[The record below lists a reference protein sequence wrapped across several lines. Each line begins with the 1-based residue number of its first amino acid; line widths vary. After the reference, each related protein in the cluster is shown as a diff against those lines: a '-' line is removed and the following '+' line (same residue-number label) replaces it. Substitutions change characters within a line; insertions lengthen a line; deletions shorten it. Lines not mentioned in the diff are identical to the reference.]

1 MKRHQT
7 KAFTLVELLVVI
19 AIIGILI
26 ALLLP
31 AIQAAREA
39 ARRVACVNNM
49 TQIGL
54 AIQSYIEANE
64 ALPAGVV
71 NPKGPINTDASGY
84 KMGWITQIL
93 PYFEESTTYAH
104 IDFKAG
110 VFDKKNAP
118 VREIAISTLLCPSY
132 GGETVLSDDTWGGV
146 GGGMGMGMPPVMDD
160 MSDMD
165 MDEPGMGMGGGGI
178 NMGGPGMGGGMVESK
193 SAEAG
198 KDEPA
203 GDQSKKADKADSK
216 TDSQAGKKD
225 PADTSDK
232 PVKAKPLTRGTRA
245 ICNYA
250 GCHNHTEAPIDE
262 NNTGVFILNRPI
274 RCESITDGLSHTIFI
289 GEKLPDD
296 NDLGWMAGTRA
307 TLRNT
312 GTAIN
317 GTPSAWD
324 MDNTDMGMPV
334 NNPLSN
340 KLFVGGF
347 GSEHPGVANMLLGDG
362 AVQSFSADISLP
374 VLQQL
379 GHRADGKLIKTRDY

>member
-1 MKRHQT
+1 MKRQE

-39 ARRVACVNNM
+39 ARRMSCVNNM

-54 AIQSYIEANE
+54 ALQSYIEANE

-93 PYFEESTTYAH
+93 PYFEESATYKH
-104 IDFKAG
+104 IDFKAS

-118 VREIAISTLLCPSY
+118 VREIAISTLICPSY
-132 GGETVLSDDTWGGV
+132 GGERVLSEDMWGGV

-160 MSDMD
+160 TQD
-165 MDEPGMGMGGGGI
+165 MGMV
-178 NMGGPGMGGGMVESK
+178 GGMVDPESV
-193 SAEAG
+193 EAD

-203 GDQSKKADKADSK
+203 GDQTKKADKADSK

-232 PVKAKPLTRGTRA
+232 PAKAKSYKRGTRA

-250 GCHNHTEAPIDE
+250 GCHNHNEAPIDE

-274 RCESITDGLSHTIFI
+274 RPESITDGLSHTIFI

-312 GTAIN
+312 GTRIN
-317 GTPSAWD
+317 GTPSAVGI
-324 MDNTDMGMPV
+324 GMPGRT
-334 NNPLSN
+334 P
-340 KLFVGGF
+340 LFVGGF

-362 AVQSFSADISLP
+362 AVQSFSEGTSLP

-379 GHRADGKLIKTRDY
+379 GHRADGKLIKDGPTRN

>member
-93 PYFEESTTYAH
+93 PYFEESTTYKH

-118 VREIAISTLLCPSY
+118 VREIAISTLICPSY
-132 GGETVLSDDTWGGV
+132 GGENVLSDGMWGGV
-146 GGGMGMGMPPVMDD
+146 GGGMGMGMPPVMDNTPD
-160 MSDMD
+160 
-165 MDEPGMGMGGGGI
+165 
-178 NMGGPGMGGGMVESK
+178 MGGPGMGGPGMGGPGMGGFETANADK
-193 SAEAG
+193 
-198 KDEPA
+198 PA
-203 GDQSKKADKADSK
+203 GEQTDKADK
-216 TDSQAGKKD
+216 KD
-225 PADTSDK
+225 FPGPSDK
-232 PVKAKPLTRGTRA
+232 PAVAKPRTRGNRA

-250 GCHNHTEAPIDE
+250 GCHNHTEAPIDA

-274 RCESITDGLSHTIFI
+274 RPESITDGLTHTIFI

-312 GTAIN
+312 GTDIN
-317 GTPSAWD
+317 ATQSA
-324 MDNTDMGMPV
+324 MGMGNPGMGMPV
-334 NNPLSN
+334 KNPPVNNTLST

-362 AVQSFSADISLP
+362 AVISFSEGIALP
-374 VLQQL
+374 VLQQY
-379 GHRADGKLIKTRDY
+379 GHRADGKLIKAGPTRSDGY